1 VFTVDAVLGSLAFEP
16 AGEDRY
22 LAGSV
27 ASPNPVVFGGQLL
40 AQSIA
45 AALLGQNGKTVKT
58 LHTVFARAGRP
69 DTPLDV
75 AVTRLHSGRS
85 MASSAVTISQ
95 GGKVVCQSTVLLSA
109 DEPDFIRH
117 GDTRPGLEAPKPGQ
131 EDIAGLGGHGGQ
143 GDADPPGTWQLSV
156 LGGVDIADPDAVGPA
171 ELDVWTRW
179 PGAPADPGAGQ
190 ALLAFVTD
198 GFLIGTAMRPHPG
211 VGQALSHRTISSS
224 VLSHTITFHE
234 PVPAADWLLLAH
246 RSPYAGRGRGYGHG
260 DVFTADGALV
270 ASFVQDSMIR
280 AMAPAPAG
288 GGHRL

>member
-1 VFTVDAVLGSLAFEP
+1 MFTVDAVLGSLALEP

-22 LAGSV
+22 TASSI

-45 AALLGQNGKTVKT
+45 AALAGQDGKTVKT

-85 MASSAVTISQ
+85 MASSGVSISQ
-95 GGKVVCQSTVLLSA
+95 GGKVIAQSLVLLSA
-109 DEPDFIRH
+109 DDPDFIRH
-117 GDTRPGLEAPKPGQ
+117 ADAAPAHEPPKPG
-131 EDIAGLGGHGGQ
+131 EAVGAGHGEVSSGEPGAWQ
-143 GDADPPGTWQLSV
+143 VRVVGD
-156 LGGVDIADPDAVGPA
+156 VDISDPEAVGPA

-179 PGAPADPGAGQ
+179 PGAPGDALSSQ

-211 VGQALSHRTISSS
+211 VGQAQSHRTISTS

-234 PVPAADWLLLAH
+234 PVPADDWLLLAQ
-246 RSPYAGRGRGYGHG
+246 RSPYAGRGRGYGRG
-260 DVFTADGALV
+260 DVFRADGGLV

-280 AMAPAPAG
+280 PMAPSPG

>member
-1 VFTVDAVLGSLAFEP
+1 MYTVDAVLGSLAFEP

-22 LAGSV
+22 TAGSI

-40 AQSIA
+40 AQSLA
-45 AALLGQNGKTVKT
+45 AALIGQDGKAVKT

-69 DTPLDV
+69 DTPLDI

-95 GGKVVCQSTVLLSA
+95 GGKVVSQSTVLLSA

-117 GDTRPGLEAPKPGQ
+117 GDAGPSYELPKPG
-131 EDIAGLGGHGGQ
+131 EVTAGHAHGDEGGGV
-143 GDADPPGTWQLSV
+143 PPGTWELSV
-156 LGGVDIADPDAVGPA
+156 VGGVDISDPDTVGPA

-179 PGAPADPGAGQ
+179 PGAPADPGKAQ

-246 RSPYAGRGRGYGHG
+246 RSPYAGHGRGYGHG
-260 DVFTADGALV
+260 DVFTADGAII

-280 AMAPAPAG
+280 AMAPAAAG

>member
-1 VFTVDAVLGSLAFEP
+1 VITVDAVLGALALEP

-22 LAGSV
+22 RAGSV
-27 ASPNPVVFGGQLL
+27 TSPNPVIFGGQLL

-45 AALLGQNGKTVKT
+45 AGLTGQDGKTVKT

-69 DTPLDV
+69 DVPLDI
-75 AVTRLHSGRS
+75 AVQRLSAGRT

-95 GGKVVCQSTVLLSA
+95 GGKVVTQSTVLLSA
-109 DEPDFIRH
+109 DDEDFIRH
-117 GDTRPGLEAPKPGQ
+117 ADPAPAHQPPKPGEQ
-131 EDIAGLGGHGGQ
+131 DAAGLGGHGGS
-143 GDADPPGTWQLSV
+143 DAPGGWQVSV
-156 LGGVDIADPDAVGPA
+156 VGGVDTSDPDAVGPA

-179 PGAPADPGAGQ
+179 PGAPADPGVAQ
-190 ALLAFVTD
+190 ALLAFGTD

-211 VGQALSHRTISSS
+211 VGQALAHRTISSS

-234 PVPAADWLLLAH
+234 PVVAGDWLLLAQ
-246 RSPYAGRGRGYGHG
+246 RSPYAGHGRGYGRG

-280 AMAPAPAG
+280 AMAPAAA